1 MMRHPALVVLVLA
14 AGCARPHHP
23 NPYVPPETQYSTG
36 STLMAAG
43 GLMTAAVGA
52 SFAQDPRASST
63 ARAAGTAAMGAGMAV
78 MAASLI
84 DAIEVEKQREKFIQ
98 LTRAFY
104 HRYFSPPPVGEDRTE
119 PVLPPIPEV
128 PFNFKDPSD
137 DDEP

>member
-1 MMRHPALVVLVLA
+1 MRRAALAAMVLA

-36 STLMAAG
+36 STLLAAG

-63 ARAAGTAAMGAGMAV
+63 AKAAGTAAMGAAME
-78 MAASLI
+78 ASLI
-84 DAIEVEKQREKFIQ
+84 DAIEVQRQREKFIQ

-104 HRYFSPPPVGEDRTE
+104 HRYFSPAPVGEDTE
-119 PVLPPIPEV
+119 RGSALPP
-128 PFNFKDPSD
+128 
-137 DDEP
+137 